1 MEIENVN
8 GESQPGA
15 ESQEVK
21 EQNAQNDTDID
32 VTGEN
37 SVVVETVETVFDPDE
52 KILSDFYNSGKTEV
66 TSQELISAGFDTKR
80 MASYSFSIGQ
90 FKLSRL
96 LLVAPYTIEKN
107 S

>member
-1 MEIENVN
+1 MNDNVN
-8 GESQPGA
+8 NQPDEAEVKQDGQSQESQ
-15 ESQEVK
+15 
-21 EQNAQNDTDID
+21 AQNEEFD

-37 SVVVETVETVFDPDE
+37 SVVVEQVETQFDPDE
-52 KILSDFYNSGKTEV
+52 KIISDMFDAGKTEV
-66 TSQELISAGFDTKR
+66 TSSELIAAGFDTKR

-96 LLVAPYTIEKN
+96 LLVSPYTIEK